1 MCMES
6 RSKGEEELHD
16 SQSQKPEIE
25 AEHEGG
31 DEEEGLPD
39 TDRNLNVNGLYD
51 RANRY
56 RERDED
62 DKNLETEAGL
72 QENAKGSKKKKKR
85 GKSKSKKKSPNKKAK
100 KAQSKDGPVN
110 VKKGADK
117 ETKAKNAMKRDLR
130 NIHELWFFSRVRRCL
145 QPKYCNHCDDEI
157 KDHHEDF
164 TCDVGHVLHL
174 ECARVKWVG
183 NKV

>member
-6 RSKGEEELHD
+6 RNKGDEELHE

-25 AEHEGG
+25 MAHEGG

-39 TDRNLNVNGLYD
+39 TDRNLQVNGLYD

-62 DKNLETEAGL
+62 EKNLETEAGL
-72 QENAKGSKKKKKR
+72 NDKPKGSKKKKKR
-85 GKSKSKKKSPNKKAK
+85 AKSKSKKKSPGKKSKKTTAK
-100 KAQSKDGPVN
+100 GKPEA

-117 ETKAKNAMKRDLR
+117 ETKEQNAKKRDLR
-130 NIHELWFFSRVRRCL
+130 NIHELWFFSRVRRSL
-145 QPKYCNHCDDEI
+145 QPKYCNH
-157 KDHHEDF
+157 
-164 TCDVGHVLHL
+164 
-174 ECARVKWVG
+174 
-183 NKV
+183 